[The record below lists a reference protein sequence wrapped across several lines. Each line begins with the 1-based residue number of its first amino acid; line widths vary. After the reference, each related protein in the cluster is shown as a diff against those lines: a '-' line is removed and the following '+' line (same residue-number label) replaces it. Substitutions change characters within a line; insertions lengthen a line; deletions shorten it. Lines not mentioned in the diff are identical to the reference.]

1 MIAPHLYESLPQEER
16 RLWHSH
22 VYEVKSGML
31 VMPNRTVPATVWD
44 AAERKEMEEVITLY
58 GKTYHLWQTDRGDKL
73 PLGEPKLMTSFTADG
88 QLDAITMK
96 QRDEKF
102 GISCKDKK
110 ASRADIK
117 SPKIHPGECFFTSF
131 FPPDLYPLFFVS
143 LIHFPYPVL
152 YLSFYFSLLLLWDI
166 FPSFSGAKD
175 VQELHADFAQ
185 TRTLLGRANVKSVFT
200 IVLERRWRLRN
211 LRYLPRFSLRS
222 YSLPYERG
230 TSREVGLRSCYP
242 PPFSA
247 DHFSGAI
254 IPQSARISQHVGE
267 RGYISRCFETP
278 DRDLFALLVSHWFV
292 IGRYANRKSLGVVH
306 RRLGSSRLHAAG
318 VASSNV

>member
-110 ASRADIK
+110 ASRADIR
-117 SPKIHPGECFFTSF
+117 SPKIHPGMCFFTSSLSF
-131 FPPDLYPLFFVS
+131 LFFLRNS
-143 LIHFPYPVL
+143 DLCHL
-152 YLSFYFSLLLLWDI
+152 FYFFYFISHILFVLQSFI
-166 FPSFSGAKD
+166 FRSFFFLDMFAFCSKARD
-175 VQELHADFAQ
+175 MLELDADLAQ
-185 TRTLLGRANVKSVFT
+185 TRTLLGRANV
-200 IVLERRWRLRN
+200 EN
-211 LRYLPRFSLRS
+211 LRMSSHFMLKGRM
-222 YSLPYERG
+222 
-230 TSREVGLRSCYP
+230 GLSM
-242 PPFSA
+242 
-247 DHFSGAI
+247 H
-254 IPQSARISQHVGE
+254 
-267 RGYISRCFETP
+267 
-278 DRDLFALLVSHWFV
+278 LVRTH
-292 IGRYANRKSLGVVH
+292 ILIT
-306 RRLGSSRLHAAG
+306 
-318 VASSNV
+318 